1 MSRVATHRVAGETS
15 DWKQQLEM
23 RTNERTLITLL
34 RVGVPRAVGV
44 PFKRFAGALTYR
56 TGELMGQGSAQRLS
70 VEGNAPV
77 WLALHGYCGTPE
89 EMRLVVELAAELG
102 FAAGAPVL
110 AGHGSHARDLAHLS
124 YADWLDGVR
133 PALMAAAER
142 GPVLVFGLSLGS
154 LLAVE
159 LALAFPERI
168 LGLVLLSNAFFLSP
182 FPAWP
187 LRCVDKLGLPDFG
200 VPKAYSDIGDP
211 EARRTH
217 LTYSAQP
224 VRPAISLVRAADR
237 LFERLP
243 ELRSPTL
250 IVHGAKDRLCPVSN
264 AWRVA
269 ERMGT
274 PDVRVVVLPR
284 SHHIVT
290 RDFDREQLRSEL
302 RQFVRRLT

>member
-1 MSRVATHRVAGETS
+1 MSVRF
-15 DWKQQLEM
+15 KQF
-23 RTNERTLITLL
+23 T
-34 RVGVPRAVGV
+34 
-44 PFKRFAGALTYR
+44 GALRYN
-56 TGELMGQGSAQRLS
+56 TGALMGQGSAERLS
-70 VEGNAPV
+70 LEGAPPV

-89 EMRLVVELAAELG
+89 EMRLVIELAGELG
-102 FAAGAPVL
+102 CAAEAPLL

-133 PALMAAAER
+133 PTFLEAAQR
-142 GPVLVFGLSLGS
+142 GPVLLVGLSLGS

-159 LALAFPERI
+159 LALSFPDRV

-187 LRCVDKLGLPDFG
+187 LRCADKLGLPDFG
-200 VPKAYSDIGDP
+200 VPKAYADIGDP
-211 EARRTH
+211 VARRTH

-237 LFERLP
+237 LFSRLV
-243 ELRSPTL
+243 ELRCPTL

-269 ERMGT
+269 ERIGT
-274 PDVRVVVLPR
+274 PDVRVIVLPR

-290 RDFDREQLRSEL
+290 RDFDREQLKAEL
-302 RQFVRRLT
+302 RQFARRLA